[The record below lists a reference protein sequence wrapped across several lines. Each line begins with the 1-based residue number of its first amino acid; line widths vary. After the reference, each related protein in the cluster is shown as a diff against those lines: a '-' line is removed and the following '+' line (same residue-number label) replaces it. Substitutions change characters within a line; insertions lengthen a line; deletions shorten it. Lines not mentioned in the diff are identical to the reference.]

1 MIRLSL
7 LSLLFIGLSVGLF
20 AQEQNL
26 WDLKRCI
33 DHALENNIQIKQA
46 VLNVDNNHYNL
57 KQAQSNR
64 LPSLSFNNGARYNLG
79 FVNDPSSNEIK
90 NQSIIT
96 NNLSLGGNIT
106 LFAGHQ
112 IKNGVAQSKALL
124 MASEMDLKDQ
134 QNTTILSV
142 VQAYL
147 TILFNQELV
156 TSAEY
161 QLATT
166 KERRNRTDKLVRA
179 GTLARADLLDLE
191 SQMAT
196 DELAL
201 VNANNQLELA
211 YLNLQQLLTLDPS
224 DNFGVIKPNID
235 TPEYSITSTRAAD
248 IYRTALSTQ
257 PNIRAA
263 ELRITG
269 AEYGLK
275 TAKGL
280 KLPTLSASYNANTLF
295 VDTRQRLSGDS
306 MTVTNTQTIFI
317 DNNPVNITTIA
328 DVPNVES
335 HPYFSQLWDQ
345 RNFSFGLNLN
355 VPIFSR
361 GQNNIQIQQA
371 EIQMQTARLN
381 SELQKQNLKQI
392 IQQAYLD
399 VRSSYSTFQATE
411 KQINAL
417 ETTFQNAEKQF
428 NLGVINSVDYLLTQ
442 NNLNRAR
449 NDMVRMK
456 YDYIFKTKILDFY
469 EGKPI
474 VLE

>member
-46 VLNVDNNHYNL
+46 VLNVDNNLYNL
-57 KQAQSNR
+57 KQSQSNR
-64 LPSLSFNNGARYNLG
+64 LPDLSLNNNARYNLG

-96 NNLSLGGNIT
+96 NSLSLGGNVT
-106 LFAGHQ
+106 LYAGNR
-112 IKNGVAQSKALL
+112 INDGVSQSKALL

-147 TILFNQELV
+147 AILFNQELV
-156 TSAEY
+156 ESAEY

-224 DNFGVIKPNID
+224 DNFGIVKPNIE

-275 TAKGL
+275 VAKGL
-280 KLPTLSASYNANTLF
+280 RLPTLSASYNVNTLF
-295 VDTRQRLSGDS
+295 VDTRRRLTGTSSVDS
-306 MTVTNTQTIFI
+306 FTQTVIF
-317 DNNPVNITTIA
+317 NNAPVDITFLSE
-328 DVPNVES
+328 VPGSEPN
-335 HPYFSQLWDQ
+335 PYFSQLWDQ
-345 RNFSFGLNLN
+345 RNFSFGVNLN
-355 VPIFSR
+355 VPIFNR
-361 GQNNIQIQQA
+361 GQTNIQIQQA
-371 EIQMQTARLN
+371 EIQMQNARLG

-428 NLGVINSVDYLLTQ
+428 TLGVINSVDYLLTQ